1 VRLFWL
7 TEKGEDAVRRRLL
20 TPPAPCPG
28 DNQRPCLAM
37 TRGGQRCRFC
47 TRTVELEAIQAQ
59 YDDAMEATM
68 PWGLIPDPP
77 EPTAEALERMHRG
90 VMERIAER
98 RRDAG

>member
-1 VRLFWL
+1 
-7 TEKGEDAVRRRLL
+7 
-20 TPPAPCPG
+20 
-28 DNQRPCLAM
+28 
-37 TRGGQRCRFC
+37 
-47 TRTVELEAIQAQ
+47 
-59 YDDAMEATM
+59 M